1 MRIPI
6 PANRD
11 VQPVAQRPHD
21 RAVDEVEGV
30 RDAPE
35 VQVKA
40 HLEEA
45 LQPRH
50 MRHRRHH
57 RHGREEE
64 IEPLVVE
71 DGLRLEEGEV
81 VPPARLA
88 EDADVGAVGRH
99 APEVQADDE
108 EVEED
113 EFLPRLEEGEEVR
126 ELVFGGEQVEVAEH
140 HAREEHGEEGAVD
153 NVHAVVDHAQLAPQ
167 ARVLAAPR
175 ERQEGRVD
183 DNRALEFHGDRP
195 HMAVVVEKRV
205 PAAIKYKSKI
215 LEIAVPLQ
223 QLIPVAALVLRIRP
237 DAQRVPGRHEQ
248 ERRHDDGDVQAH
260 PAPKQRRREVIP
272 QLAILPGLD
281 QRQRLRRQHVPRN
294 DEEDGDGEVAAA
306 EEGADEGQTRK
317 IVLVVVA
324 KRVLEDLVGP
334 QGVAR
339 PQVVVLPVHE
349 EGRETSQPV
358 EIRRAAQLRLG
369 LAAAGARQEG
379 RAQVFGPVLGD
390 ARERGELG
398 VGVGGDPFLAQ
409 EAVVLEGHFGRWYG
423 RGMQG
428 RSGSAKKWRMES
440 DGDEAGLVSG
450 LRREG
455 AIVR

>member
-6 PANRD
+6 PANSD
-11 VQPVAQRPHD
+11 VQPIAQRPHD

-30 RDAPE
+30 RDTPK
-35 VQVKA
+35 VQVKS

-50 MRHRRHH
+50 VRHRRHH

-64 IEPLVVE
+64 VEPLVVE

-108 EVEED
+108 QVEED

-140 HAREEHGEEGAVD
+140 HAREEHGEEGAVHD
-153 NVHAVVDHAQLAPQ
+153 VHAVVDHAQLAPQ

-175 ERQEGRVD
+175 KRHEGCVD

-205 PAAIKYKSKI
+205 PAAIEYKSKI

-223 QLIPVAALVLRIRP
+223 QLIPVAALVLRVRP
-237 DAQRVPGRHEQ
+237 DAQRVPGRHVQ
-248 ERRHDDGDVQAH
+248 ERRHDDGD
-260 PAPKQRRREVIP
+260 
-272 QLAILPGLD
+272 LAILAGLD
-281 QRQRLRRQHVPRN
+281 QRQRLRRQHVPRYN
-294 DEEDGDGEVAAA
+294 EEDGDGEVAAA
-306 EEGADEGQTRK
+306 EEGADEGQTGK
-317 IVLVVVA
+317 VVLVVVA

-349 EGRETSQPV
+349 ESRETAQPV
-358 EIRRAAQLRLG
+358 EVGRAAQLRLC
-369 LAAAGARQEG
+369 LAAAGAREEG
-379 RAQVFGPVLGD
+379 WAQVFGPVLGD
-390 ARERGELG
+390 ARERGEL
-398 VGVGGDPFLAQ
+398 
-409 EAVVLEGHFGRWYG
+409 GRWYG